1 LNEDVAPKRII
12 DTSSIFLPF
21 LDWVGR
27 ILALYW
33 IFGQFRKAAE
43 SKWLLLSSMKAVR
56 WLTVFRYSLPERKL
70 PASQYPVTIPLNAI
84 RSPFLNL
91 MNEIHLR
98 LAFRYNPKAWYA
110 WKSLT
115 LWTLRWQLRD
125 SSVIDLRFTLQPI
138 AYPERLT

>member
-1 LNEDVAPKRII
+1 MTDKIFPKRIV
-12 DTSSIFLPF
+12 DSSSIFLLL

-27 ILALYW
+27 LLALYW
-33 IFGQFRKAAE
+33 IFGQFRRVAE

-56 WLTVFRYSLPERKL
+56 WLAVIRYSLPEGKL
-70 PASQYPVTIPLNAI
+70 PASGYPLTIPLNAI

-98 LAFRYNPKAWYA
+98 LAFKYNPKAWYA
-110 WKSLT
+110 WKSLI

-125 SSVIDLRFTLQPI
+125 SSVIDLWFTLQPI
-138 AYPERLT
+138 AYPERLP